1 MRPNKIY
8 EPPDPRVKEESDK
21 AYANQLRYKSKID
34 SEWGFNRL
42 LGLISPDTKTK
53 MFRQIQLLAQAVG
66 SGDYEK
72 VKLNSEAMIRGLDVC
87 VGEAK
92 SQGFEE
98 LNPSIWVTNHPKT
111 NVQIFIA
118 LNNEEMPRVMAMAD
132 AEKPSLYFS
141 IKEIFNLIKDDHEI
155 LDLKTRFGKTFGNV
169 EIVERRPVTQED
181 VDNSLCDEII

>member
-8 EPPDPRVKEESDK
+8 EPPDLKVKEESDK
-21 AYANQLRYKSKID
+21 AYANQLRYRSKID

-72 VKLNSEAMIRGLDVC
+72 VKLNSEAMIRGFDVC

-141 IKEIFNLIKDDHEI
+141 IKEIFSWVVKDHDLLDIK
-155 LDLKTRFGKTFGNV
+155 KRFGEHFDNV

>member
-8 EPPDPRVKEESDK
+8 EPPDLKVKEESDK
-21 AYANQLRYKSKID
+21 AYANQLRYRSKID

-53 MFRQIQLLAQAVG
+53 
-66 SGDYEK
+66 
-72 VKLNSEAMIRGLDVC
+72 AMIRGFDVC

-141 IKEIFNLIKDDHEI
+141 IKEIFSWVVKDHDLLDIK
-155 LDLKTRFGKTFGNV
+155 KRFGEHFDNV